1 MCIKGWHNQTNRDGK
16 TLAQIAIATESDT
29 TSDIAEGYQVVVRS
43 NQGGTLYYIP
53 IGKKKVNAKA
63 NPDKVSID
71 YKDEESDELSIKG
84 WHNNSQYSKTL
95 ASIILKTESDAT
107 EDTEATWDV
116 VVRSSEDKSLHYVP
130 LGASRGFKGGT
141 GPTGPQGD
149 TGWTG
154 PTGPQGDTGWTGPT
168 GPQGDTGWTGP
179 TGPQGNT
186 GISITGFSQGGSPG
200 DGYTSTMVTA
210 QFSDGTTKDFTVY
223 AKNGKEGAP
232 GGPGRPGKNGENIE
246 VSPLPDGDGI
256 KFEDGDGNIETIKVT
271 GNQSKDKITIEAG
284 SAKVDLITPKVTGEE
299 GVDVTYNEN
308 THTYTVKGNDTGN
321 NGEVTRISDVEW
333 KDHKLVFKTKTATFT
348 KGKYISEAP
357 GSETTI
363 EATLLGDTGG
373 QGDTGPTGPTGP
385 QGDTGWTGPT
395 GPQGNTGISITGFSQ
410 GGSPGDGYTSTMV
423 TAQFSDGTTKDFTVY
438 AKNGK
443 EGAPGGPGRPGK
455 NGENIEVSP
464 LPDGDGI
471 KFEDGDGNIETIKV
485 TGNQSKDKITIE
497 AGSAKVDLITPKVT
511 GEEGVDV
518 TYNENTHTYT
528 VKGNDTGNNGE
539 VTRISDVEW
548 KDHKLVFKTKTA
560 TFTKGK
566 YISEAPGSETT
577 IEATLLGDTGGQ
589 GDTGPTGPT
598 GPQGD
603 TGWTGPSGDTG
614 WTGPTGPQGDT
625 GRGVE
630 GIAATTPE
638 DTTNYTSTTIT
649 FTDADGQEIGTV
661 DVWAKNGEGGNTGSG
676 VQGDTGWTGP
686 TGPTGDTG
694 WTGPTGPQG
703 DTGWTGPTGP
713 KGDTGWTGPG
723 ANLDKSF
730 KVNQVDVGARFAATN
745 DVSVTL
751 QQKNITGTSP
761 IVVTTVGDS
770 INISYE
776 GEGGGGEEPGTTPSG
791 ESGTHKVIIGI
802 QYTNTNLQYKMATI
816 TLSNGIVTAW
826 QEDAQWVTWTTAVE
840 ETV

>member
-154 PTGPQGDTGWTGPT
+154 PTGPQGDTGW
-168 GPQGDTGWTGP
+168 
-179 TGPQGNT
+179 
-186 GISITGFSQGGSPG
+186 
-200 DGYTSTMVTA
+200 
-210 QFSDGTTKDFTVY
+210 
-223 AKNGKEGAP
+223 
-232 GGPGRPGKNGENIE
+232 
-246 VSPLPDGDGI
+246 
-256 KFEDGDGNIETIKVT
+256 
-271 GNQSKDKITIEAG
+271 
-284 SAKVDLITPKVTGEE
+284 
-299 GVDVTYNEN
+299 
-308 THTYTVKGNDTGN
+308 
-321 NGEVTRISDVEW
+321 
-333 KDHKLVFKTKTATFT
+333 
-348 KGKYISEAP
+348 
-357 GSETTI
+357 
-363 EATLLGDTGG
+363 
-373 QGDTGPTGPTGP
+373 TGPTGP